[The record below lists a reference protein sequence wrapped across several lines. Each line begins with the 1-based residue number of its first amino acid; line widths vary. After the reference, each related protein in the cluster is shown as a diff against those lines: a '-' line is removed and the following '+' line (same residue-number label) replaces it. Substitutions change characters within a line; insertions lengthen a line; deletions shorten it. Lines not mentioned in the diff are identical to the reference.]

1 MLFMDVHGGI
11 AHAFIKKGLVQIWP
25 QKCTEVHRFSKRSYQ
40 KKTGMK
46 NQVFVQNVQGDSGGF
61 S

>member
-1 MLFMDVHGGI
+1 MDVHGGI

-25 QKCTEVHRFSKRSYQ
+25 QKCTEVHRFSKRSYP

>member
-1 MLFMDVHGGI
+1 MLSSKRAWSRSGPKS
-11 AHAFIKKGLVQIWP
+11 A
-25 QKCTEVHRFSKRSYQ
+25 QKCTVLVRDHT

-46 NQVFVQNVQGDSGGF
+46 NQVFFQNVQGDSGGF